1 MEQAVFFS
9 LFFSCGF
16 WFSREGLRGK
26 FLFSFVS
33 GDCSQSRRKNS
44 KDLINY
50 PKKMSSSNDGGEQ
63 EKDTIWEKVKV
74 KLSEYISGDAFS
86 RWFKNA
92 ELVQADEQPG
102 IVGVQSDMHQIWI
115 ETNYMDELRAAFAEG
130 AGIHCSPRVIVKGQ
144 DIPVQEET
152 VQAARKSRAGEPVR
166 VVTPEGV
173 GKSSAFE
180 RRLKRLGINPEL
192 DFESFVVGDNSQ
204 FAHAACSAV
213 AHQEGRSFNPLFIH
227 GKAGLGKTHLM
238 SAVAQQL
245 LANDPKAKVVFL
257 TAEHFA
263 NEFIEAVRKG
273 SLDSFRKAYRH
284 ADAMLIDDVQ
294 FLAGKERT
302 QDEFFHTFNA
312 LLSSQ
317 TQVIL
322 TCDRPAPEIQ
332 TLDPRLISRFESGLT
347 VELQPPGFETRV
359 AILQRKMEQWK
370 VELENNVVV
379 HIANS
384 IKSNVRR
391 LEGALTRVASFSFLS
406 SEPMSVQKVDELL
419 GDLVRDEN
427 TNQITV
433 EHIQRTVADY
443 YGINL
448 SDMKSRRRPASIAFP
463 RQVAMFLT
471 RKLTK
476 LSLVEIG
483 NAFGKRDHGTVIHAC
498 KKVVADMEN
507 DPEVRGAVEK
517 LIAQLER

>member
-1 MEQAVFFS
+1 MSKEK
-9 LFFSCGF
+9 
-16 WFSREGLRGK
+16 EGGQENDNENQ
-26 FLFSFVS
+26 
-33 GDCSQSRRKNS
+33 GDQNNS
-44 KDLINY
+44 KTWNLVR
-50 PKKMSSSNDGGEQ
+50 E
-63 EKDTIWEKVKV
+63 

-92 ELVQADEQPG
+92 ELVNPAQQDGLVA
-102 IVGVQSDMHQIWI
+102 VQSDMHQIWI

-130 AGIHCSPRVIVKGQ
+130 AGIHCSPQIVVKG
-144 DIPVQEET
+144 DVEADLPKAVVGKIPLQEDNQKIA
-152 VQAARKSRAGEPVR
+152 VRGARANSSVK
-166 VVTPEGV
+166 VVTPNLEE
-173 GKSSAFE
+173 KTQAFQ
-180 RRLKRLGINPEL
+180 RKLKRLGINPDF

-227 GKAGLGKTHLM
+227 GRAGLGKTHLM

-273 SLDSFRKAYRH
+273 NLDAFRKAYRH
-284 ADAMLIDDVQ
+284 VDAMLIDDIQ
-294 FLAGKERT
+294 FIAGKERT

-312 LLSSQ
+312 LLNSQ

-322 TCDRPAPEIQ
+322 TCDCPAPEIQ
-332 TLDPRLISRFESGLT
+332 TLEPRLISRFESGLT

-359 AILQRKMEQWK
+359 AILRRKMEQWK
-370 VELENNVVV
+370 VELENNIVV
-379 HIANS
+379 HIANQ

-391 LEGALTRVASFSFLS
+391 LEGALTRVASYSFLS
-406 SEPMSVQKVDELL
+406 PENMSIEKVDELL

-427 TNQITV
+427 THLVTIEQI
-433 EHIQRTVADY
+433 QKAVADY
-443 YGINL
+443 YNLNL
-448 SDMKSRRRPASIAFP
+448 SDMSSRRRPASIAFP
-463 RQVAMFLT
+463 RQIAMYLA

-476 LSLVEIG
+476 LSLVDIG
-483 NAFGKRDHGTVIHAC
+483 DGFGKRDHGTVIHAC
-498 KKVVADMEN
+498 KKVKSDIET

-517 LIAQLER
+517 LNAALERRN

>member
-1 MEQAVFFS
+1 
-9 LFFSCGF
+9 
-16 WFSREGLRGK
+16 
-26 FLFSFVS
+26 
-33 GDCSQSRRKNS
+33 
-44 KDLINY
+44 
-50 PKKMSSSNDGGEQ
+50 MSSTKEGDGQ
-63 EKDTIWEKVKV
+63 EERVLWEKVKA
-74 KLSEYISGDAFS
+74 KLSEYISADAFT

-92 ELVQADEQPG
+92 EIVKADETPG

-130 AGIHCSPRVIVKGQ
+130 AGIHCSPQVIVKGQ
-144 DIPVQEET
+144 ELPAEEESK
-152 VQAARKSRAGEPVR
+152 QAARKSRAGEPVR
-166 VVTPEGV
+166 VVTPDPT
-173 GKSSAFE
+173 GKGLAFE

-213 AHQEGRSFNPLFIH
+213 AYEEGRSFNPLFIH

-245 LANDPKAKVVFL
+245 LANDPKAKIVFL

-273 SLDSFRKAYRH
+273 SLDAFRKAYRH
-284 ADAMLIDDVQ
+284 ADAMLIDDIQ
-294 FLAGKERT
+294 FVAGKERT

-312 LLSSQ
+312 LLNSQ

-332 TLDPRLISRFESGLT
+332 TLDPRLVSRFESGLT

-359 AILQRKMEQWK
+359 AILRRKMEQWK
-370 VELENNVVV
+370 VELENNIVV

-391 LEGALTRVASFSFLS
+391 LEGALTRVASYSFLS

-427 TNQITV
+427 TNQIGI
-433 EHIQRTVADY
+433 EQIQKTVADY

-448 SDMKSRRRPASIAFP
+448 GDMRSRRRPASIAFP
-463 RQVAMFLT
+463 RQVAMYLS

-483 NAFGKRDHGTVIHAC
+483 DAFGKRDHGTVIHAC
-498 KKVVADMEN
+498 KKVKADMEA
-507 DPEVRGAVEK
+507 DLEVRGAVEK
-517 LIAQLER
+517 LTAQLER

>member
-1 MEQAVFFS
+1 MTTEK
-9 LFFSCGF
+9 
-16 WFSREGLRGK
+16 EGGQENDNENQ
-26 FLFSFVS
+26 
-33 GDCSQSRRKNS
+33 GDQ
-44 KDLINY
+44 
-50 PKKMSSSNDGGEQ
+50 SSSKTWNLVRE
-63 EKDTIWEKVKV
+63 

-92 ELVQADEQPG
+92 ELVDSGQQGGLVA
-102 IVGVQSDMHQIWI
+102 VQSDMHQIWI

-130 AGIHCSPRVIVKGQ
+130 AGIHCSPQIVVRGEVDADPPGVAVGK
-144 DIPVQEET
+144 IPLQQEDQKIA
-152 VQAARKSRAGEPVR
+152 VRGARSNSPVK
-166 VVTPEGV
+166 VVTPNLEE
-173 GKSSAFE
+173 KTQAFQ
-180 RRLKRLGINPEL
+180 RKLKRLGINPDF

-227 GKAGLGKTHLM
+227 GRAGLGKTHLM

-273 SLDSFRKAYRH
+273 NLDTFRKAYRH
-284 ADAMLIDDVQ
+284 VDAMLIDDIQ
-294 FLAGKERT
+294 FIAGKERT

-312 LLSSQ
+312 LLNSQ

-322 TCDRPAPEIQ
+322 TCDCPAPEIQ
-332 TLDPRLISRFESGLT
+332 TLEPRLISRFESGLT

-359 AILQRKMEQWK
+359 AILRRKMEQWK
-370 VELENNVVV
+370 VELENNIVV
-379 HIANS
+379 HIANQ

-391 LEGALTRVASFSFLS
+391 LEGALTRVASYSFLS
-406 SEPMSVQKVDELL
+406 PENMSIEKVDELL

-427 TNQITV
+427 THLVTIEQI
-433 EHIQRTVADY
+433 QKAVADY
-443 YGINL
+443 YNLNL
-448 SDMKSRRRPASIAFP
+448 SDMSSRRRPASIAFP
-463 RQVAMFLT
+463 RQIAMYLA

-476 LSLVEIG
+476 LSLVDIG
-483 NAFGKRDHGTVIHAC
+483 DSFGKRDHGTVIHAC
-498 KKVVADMEN
+498 KKVKSDIET

-517 LIAQLER
+517 LNASLERQN

>member
-1 MEQAVFFS
+1 MS
-9 LFFSCGF
+9 NNT
-16 WFSREGLRGK
+16 EGGDAHDSENEGNRNEGENSIVWGK
-26 FLFSFVS
+26 V
-33 GDCSQSRRKNS
+33 RA
-44 KDLINY
+44 
-50 PKKMSSSNDGGEQ
+50 
-63 EKDTIWEKVKV
+63 
-74 KLSEYISGDAFS
+74 KLSEYISDDAFL

-92 ELVQADEQPG
+92 ELVNADEQPG

-130 AGIHCSPRVIVKGQ
+130 AGIHCSPKVMVKGQ
-144 DIPVQEET
+144 KVPVLKESK
-152 VQAARKSRAGEPVR
+152 QAARGSRTGGQVK
-166 VVTPEGV
+166 VVTPDTSAKGL
-173 GKSSAFE
+173 AFE

-192 DFESFVVGDNSQ
+192 DFESFVVGDNSE

-213 AHQEGRSFNPLFIH
+213 ASQEGRSFNPLFIH
-227 GKAGLGKTHLM
+227 GKPGLGKTHLM

-273 SLDSFRKAYRH
+273 NLDVFRKLYRH
-284 ADAMLIDDVQ
+284 ADAMLIDDIQ

-312 LLSSQ
+312 LLNSQ

-332 TLDPRLISRFESGLT
+332 TLEPRLVSRFESGLT

-359 AILQRKMEQWK
+359 AILRRKMEQWK
-370 VELENNVVV
+370 VELNNNVVV

-391 LEGALTRVASFSFLS
+391 LEGALTRVASYSFLS
-406 SEPMSVQKVDELL
+406 SEPMSIEKVDELL

-427 TNQITV
+427 TNQITI
-433 EHIQRTVADY
+433 EQIQKASADY

-448 SDMKSRRRPASIAFP
+448 GDMKSRRRPASIAFP
-463 RQVAMFLT
+463 RQVAMYLS
-471 RKLTK
+471 RQLTK

-483 NAFGKRDHGTVIHAC
+483 DAFGKRDHGTVIHAC
-498 KKVVADMEN
+498 KKVKADMET
-507 DPEVRGAVEK
+507 DVEVKGAVEK
-517 LIAQLER
+517 LTAQLER

>member
-1 MEQAVFFS
+1 M
-9 LFFSCGF
+9 
-16 WFSREGLRGK
+16 RNNTEG
-26 FLFSFVS
+26 
-33 GDCSQSRRKNS
+33 GDAHDSKNE
-44 KDLINY
+44 DTRNE
-50 PKKMSSSNDGGEQ
+50 GGNS
-63 EKDTIWEKVKV
+63 IVWEKVRA
-74 KLSEYISGDAFS
+74 KLSEYISDDAFL

-92 ELVQADEQPG
+92 ELVNADEQPG
-102 IVGVQSDMHQIWI
+102 VVGVQSDMHQIWI

-130 AGIHCSPRVIVKGQ
+130 AGIHCSPKVIVKGQ
-144 DIPVQEET
+144 EVPVVEEPK
-152 VQAARKSRAGEPVR
+152 QAARKSRSGGQVK
-166 VVTPEGV
+166 VVTPDMTAKGV
-173 GKSSAFE
+173 AFE

-192 DFESFVVGDNSQ
+192 DFESFVVGDNSE

-213 AHQEGRSFNPLFIH
+213 AYQEGRSFNPLFIH
-227 GKAGLGKTHLM
+227 GKPGLGKTHLM

-273 SLDSFRKAYRH
+273 NLDAFRKAYRH
-284 ADAMLIDDVQ
+284 ADAMLIDDIQ

-312 LLSSQ
+312 LLNSQ

-332 TLDPRLISRFESGLT
+332 TLEPRLISRFESGLT

-359 AILQRKMEQWK
+359 AILRRKMEQWK
-370 VELENNVVV
+370 VELNNNVVV

-391 LEGALTRVASFSFLS
+391 LEGALTRVASYSFLS
-406 SEPMSVQKVDELL
+406 SEPMSIEKVDELL

-427 TNQITV
+427 TSQITI
-433 EHIQRTVADY
+433 EQIQKTTADY

-448 SDMKSRRRPASIAFP
+448 GDMRSRRRPASIAFP
-463 RQVAMFLT
+463 RQVAMYLS
-471 RKLTK
+471 RQLTK

-483 NAFGKRDHGTVIHAC
+483 DAFGKRDHGTVIHAC
-498 KKVVADMEN
+498 KKVKADMET
-507 DPEVRGAVEK
+507 EVEVKGAVEK
-517 LIAQLER
+517 LTSQLER

>member
-1 MEQAVFFS
+1 M
-9 LFFSCGF
+9 LT
-16 WFSREGLRGK
+16 RIGK
-26 FLFSFVS
+26 RIKIFNKHTL
-33 GDCSQSRRKNS
+33 
-44 KDLINY
+44 
-50 PKKMSSSNDGGEQ
+50 KMSSSTGGDDHEQ
-63 EKDTIWEKVKV
+63 HAIWEKVKA
-74 KLSEYISGDAFS
+74 KLSEYISADAFS

-92 ELVQADEQPG
+92 ELVQADQGPG

-130 AGIHCSPRVIVKGQ
+130 AGVHCSPRVMVKGQ
-144 DIPVQEET
+144 ELPVEEEKPKH
-152 VQAARKSRAGEPVR
+152 AARQLKVGEPDK
-166 VVTPEGV
+166 VVTPDSTAKGL
-173 GKSSAFE
+173 AFE
-180 RRLKRLGINPEL
+180 RRLKRLGINPEF

-213 AHQEGRSFNPLFIH
+213 AYEEGRSFNPLFIH

-245 LANDPKAKVVFL
+245 LANDPKAKIVFL

-273 SLDSFRKAYRH
+273 SLDTFRKAYRH
-284 ADAMLIDDVQ
+284 ADALLIDDIQ
-294 FLAGKERT
+294 FLSAKERT
-302 QDEFFHTFNA
+302 QDEFFHTFNT
-312 LLSSQ
+312 LLNTQ

-322 TCDRPAPEIQ
+322 TCDCPAPEIQ
-332 TLDPRLISRFESGLT
+332 TLDPRLVSRFESGLT

-359 AILQRKMEQWK
+359 AILRRKMEQWK
-370 VELENNVVV
+370 VELENNIVV

-391 LEGALTRVASFSFLS
+391 LEGALTRVASYSFLS
-406 SEPMSVQKVDELL
+406 SEPMSIQKVDELL

-427 TNQITV
+427 TNQITI
-433 EHIQRTVADY
+433 EQIQKTVADY
-443 YGINL
+443 YGL
-448 SDMKSRRRPASIAFP
+448 HLGDMRSRRRPASIAFP
-463 RQVAMFLT
+463 RQVAMFLS

-483 NAFGKRDHGTVIHAC
+483 DAFGKRDHGTVIHAC
-498 KKVVADMEN
+498 KKVKADMET
-507 DPEVRGAVEK
+507 EVEVKGAVEK